1 MRDTMTTFLFRAALL
16 AASSLLTF
24 ANPAY
29 ASAGDTAAAD
39 AASASEAAADDQ
51 STTANQA
58 GQATAINNNYFVC
71 SCIMHSIF
79 CLSGTIILELCVI
92 LKKMKNLLFCF

>member
-39 AASASEAAADDQ
+39 AASASEAAA
-51 STTANQA
+51 
-58 GQATAINNNYFVC
+58 IVYR
-71 SCIMHSIF
+71 
-79 CLSGTIILELCVI
+79 
-92 LKKMKNLLFCF
+92 